1 MSEPVIEARNL
12 IKFFGDSVVMHGI
25 DLSVEPGTGLMICGR
40 NGAGKST
47 LIRILAGI
55 AAPSSGEARLFGC
68 PSGRLEPV
76 LRRRVGLLS
85 HESFLYPNLTAR
97 ENLKFFC
104 NLYRVAGSES
114 VIDGWI
120 RRVGLTA
127 AIDERVRSFSRGM
140 EQRLALARA
149 LLATPDVLLMDEPF
163 AGLDMQGVG
172 ITQEVLREALARACA
187 VVVTAH
193 EAIRPGSLQLRIC
206 ELVGGRLEDRCALS

>member
-1 MSEPVIEARNL
+1 
-12 IKFFGDSVVMHGI
+12 
-25 DLSVEPGTGLMICGR
+25 MICGC

-55 AAPSSGEARLFGC
+55 AAPSSGEALLFGC
-68 PSGRLEPV
+68 PSDRLEPV

-104 NLYRVAGSES
+104 DLYRVVDSES
-114 VIDGWI
+114 VIDRWI

-149 LLATPDVLLMDEPF
+149 LLTD
-163 AGLDMQGVG
+163 
-172 ITQEVLREALARACA
+172 ARR
-187 VVVTAH
+187 VVD
-193 EAIRPGSLQLRIC
+193 G
-206 ELVGGRLEDRCALS
+206 